1 MSSTVTDIAL
11 RAKFYNEPDV
21 AKMISKHGI
30 PRSKKAWEMM
40 ISEDS
45 IAKLGSGTTQA
56 RIDCVSFVSFTVHP
70 QQINVRDKANG
81 KVIAVISR

>member
-1 MSSTVTDIAL
+1 
-11 RAKFYNEPDV
+11 
-21 AKMISKHGI
+21 MISKHGI
-30 PRSKKAWEMM
+30 PRSKKAWETM